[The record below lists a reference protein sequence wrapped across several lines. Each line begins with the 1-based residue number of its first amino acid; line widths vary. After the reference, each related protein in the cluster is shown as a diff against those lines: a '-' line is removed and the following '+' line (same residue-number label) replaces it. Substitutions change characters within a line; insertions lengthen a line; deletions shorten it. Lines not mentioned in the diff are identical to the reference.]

1 VISRKAFIAASSIM
15 GWDVADLY
23 RKALTALVPSA
34 LIVPAGVMAIC
45 DAQQAG
51 YAYLQATL

>member
-1 VISRKAFIAASSIM
+1 M